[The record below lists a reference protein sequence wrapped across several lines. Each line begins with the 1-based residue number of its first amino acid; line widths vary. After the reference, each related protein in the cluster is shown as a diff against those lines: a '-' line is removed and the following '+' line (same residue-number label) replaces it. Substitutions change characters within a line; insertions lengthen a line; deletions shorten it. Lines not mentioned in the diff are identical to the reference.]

1 MPPRKP
7 ERTTPPKISPPDH
20 IKNVSKKKAPI
31 TIHAGITDPIDPERL
46 DAALDESIRRVTA
59 EMSDTIWA
67 AATEMVLRV
76 GRMYLKEE
84 LLKTEEK
91 RDV

>member
-1 MPPRKP
+1 MPARKP
-7 ERTTPPKISPPDH
+7 PRTTPPKINPPDH
-20 IKNVSKKKAPI
+20 IKNVSKAKMPI

-46 DAALDESIRRVTA
+46 DAALDESIRRVTV

-76 GRMYLKEE
+76 GRMYLKQE
-84 LLKTEEK
+84 LMKTEEQK
-91 RDV
+91 DV

>member
-7 ERTTPPKISPPDH
+7 ERTTPPKINPPDH
-20 IKNVSKKKAPI
+20 IKNVSKRKMPI
-31 TIHAGITDPIDPERL
+31 TIHAGITNPIDPERL

-59 EMSDTIWA
+59 EMSYTIWA

-76 GRMYLKEE
+76 NRMYLKQE
-84 LLKTEEK
+84 LLKTEEQTN
-91 RDV
+91 V